1 MLARTRQDVA
11 PRFVIQN
18 DIMVYWLL
26 EECQGERERLVMVLI
41 DQSWKESMCV
51 VCSVAAAAAH
61 PRVTSSAWREWY
73 VCTYWRTLALSVEWI
88 HYIFL
93 LRIRIIYEIKPLN
106 RVHQRIP
113 FYHTPK

>member
-1 MLARTRQDVA
+1 VLARTRQDVA
-11 PRFVIQN
+11 PRFVILN

-73 VCTYWRTLALSVEWI
+73 VCTYEYVGSLS
-88 HYIFL
+88 
-93 LRIRIIYEIKPLN
+93 RMDPLYLSSTYPN
-106 RVHQRIP
+106 
-113 FYHTPK
+113 YL